1 MIRQQK
7 AWPAARRRIEGFT
20 LTFGTTVLLAHATT
34 APAQEMDES
43 AVDDQLT
50 TIVVTGSR
58 VAREG
63 YEAPTPTTI
72 VGAEQIGMAA
82 PANVADYLNT
92 LPALP
97 GTSTTRQGN
106 NSISAATAGMNRLD
120 LRGIGTNR
128 TLVLVDG
135 RRYVGSTLAGDVD
148 VNGIPNALIER
159 VEIVTG
165 GASAVYGSDAVAGVV
180 NFILDKDFE
189 GLKSDVQV
197 GRSRYDDAEQW
208 QASLTFG
215 TTFAGGRGHLLAS
228 GEYAR
233 NEGVPNSLD
242 RPWFKQW
249 GIVNNPDPTGPARLV
264 RPNVV
269 DARVAA
275 GGLITGGPLAGTT
288 FDPGGGAP
296 RAFDYGYLRAGT
308 HSVGGEGDGFYSV
321 VSLEGELT
329 RKNLFTRA
337 SFDVSDTFELFG
349 ELSYANSLA
358 VTNSSH
364 NYFRA
369 NQSISVNNAYLHPA
383 ARQAMLDAGV
393 TSAQYGLLL
402 GVASPHID
410 IDTYRAVVGFEAH
423 LGGWRWETYY
433 QYGQS
438 DLEDRIH
445 NVTNTGNLALAL
457 DAAAGPDNTVVC
469 RSTLTAPG
477 NGCVPINTF
486 GGDAL
491 SAAALAYV
499 NGTPF
504 YEQRMKQQVVAT
516 SISGQPFSS
525 WAGPVSVAFGGEY
538 RDQSVSGDSDA
549 IGQQR
554 GWLFGNFLPTEGS
567 ISVKELFAETLVPL
581 AADSPFARGLDL
593 NAAVRLTDYE
603 VSGTVTTWKGGL
615 TYAPVDSVRLRA
627 TRSRDIRAPN
637 LNDLYQAGLTQ
648 RQNVNDPFRGNVSTN
663 FTRTSSGNLNL
674 DPEVADTTAF
684 GLVLEPSFLPQLR
697 ASIDYFSIDIEDAI
711 AVLTNQQIVDRCFEG
726 DQGLCGYIVR
736 DSNNVISSMLVQP
749 INIAQLKVRGMDF
762 DLSFRQPLDFLAADA
777 ALTLRLFATR
787 VFEYT
792 ENNSFVTTEAAG
804 ENAGSVPD
812 LRINA
817 TALYQQGPLS
827 LALTAR
833 FISDGVLE
841 NHWVEGIDIDD
852 NTVPSMVYFDIGGS
866 YRHGN
871 GNLEVYFKVDNIADK
886 APPAVATAILGTNPT
901 LYDTVGRMMRLG
913 VRYKL

>member
-1 MIRQQK
+1 MIRRK
-7 AWPAARRRIEGFT
+7 MIRPTARRGIQSFT
-20 LTFGTTVLLAHATT
+20 ISLGTSVLLAHATS
-34 APAQEMDES
+34 AAQGTDES
-43 AVDDQLT
+43 APSEELT
-50 TIVVTGSR
+50 TVVVTGSR
-58 VAREG
+58 VMREG

-72 VGAEQIGMAA
+72 VGAEQIEMAA

-97 GTSTTRQGN
+97 GSSTTRQGN

-148 VNGIPNALIER
+148 VNSIPNALIER

-189 GLKSDVQV
+189 GLKTDVQA
-197 GRSRYDDAEQW
+197 GQSRYDDAEQL
-208 QASLTFG
+208 QASLSYG
-215 TTFAGGRGHLLAS
+215 MTFADGRGHLLTS
-228 GEYAR
+228 GEYSR

-242 RPWFKQW
+242 RSWFKQW

-275 GGLITGGPLAGTT
+275 GGLITAGPLAGTT

-296 RAFDYGYLRAGT
+296 RAFHYGYLRAGT
-308 HSVGGEGDGFYSV
+308 HSVGGEGDGFYSA

-337 SFDVSDTFELFG
+337 SFDVSDAFEIFG

-358 VTNSSH
+358 ITNSSR

-369 NQSISVNNAYLHPA
+369 NQSISVNNAYLHPS
-383 ARQAMLDAGV
+383 ARQAMVDAGV

-410 IDTYRAVVGFEAH
+410 IDTYRALVGFDAQ
-423 LGGWRWETYY
+423 LGEWRWETYY
-433 QYGQS
+433 QYGQT

-445 NVTNTGNLALAL
+445 NVTNTANLTRAL
-457 DAAAGPDNTVVC
+457 DAVRDANGTIVC
-469 RSTLTAPG
+469 RSTLADPA

-486 GGDAL
+486 GGDAV
-491 SAAALAYV
+491 SSAALAYV

-504 YEQRMKQQVVAT
+504 YEQRMKQHVVAT
-516 SISGQPFSS
+516 SLSGKPFST

-538 RDQSVSGDSDA
+538 RDQSVSGESDA

-567 ISVKELFAETLVPL
+567 VGVKELFAETLVPL
-581 AADSPFARGLDL
+581 AADRPWARSLDL

-603 VSGTVTTWKGGL
+603 VSGAVTTWKGGL
-615 TYAPVDSVRLRA
+615 TYAPIEDVRLRA

-637 LNDLYQAGLTQ
+637 LNDFYQAGLTQ
-648 RQNVNDPFRGNVSTN
+648 RQNVNDPFRNNVSTN
-663 FTRTSSGNLNL
+663 FMRTSSGNLNL
-674 DPEVADTTAF
+674 DPEAADTTAF
-684 GLVLEPSFLPQLR
+684 GVVLEPRFLPQLR
-697 ASIDYFSIDIEDAI
+697 ASVDYFSIDIEDAI
-711 AVLTNQQIVDRCFEG
+711 TVLTNQQIVDRCFDG
-726 DQGLCGYIVR
+726 DQSMCDFIVR
-736 DSNNVISSMLVQP
+736 DAGNVITNIFVQP
-749 INIAQLKVRGMDF
+749 INIASLKVRGMDF
-762 DLSFRQPLDFLAADA
+762 DVSFQQRLDFIAPSA

-787 VFEYT
+787 VFEYV
-792 ENNSFVTTEAAG
+792 ENNSFVADEFAG
-804 ENAGSVPD
+804 ENSGSVPD
-812 LRINA
+812 LRING
-817 TALYQQGPLS
+817 TALYQQGPVK
-827 LALTAR
+827 LAVTAR
-833 FISDGVLE
+833 FISDGVLD
-841 NHWVEGIDIDD
+841 NAWVEGVDIDD
-852 NTVPSMVYFDIGGS
+852 NTVPSVMYFDVGGT
-866 YRHGN
+866 YAHGD
-871 GNLEVYFKVDNIADK
+871 GNLEVYFRVDNVADK
-886 APPAVATAILGTNPT
+886 APPAVGTAILGTNPT
-901 LYDTVGRMMRLG
+901 LYDTIGRTTRIGL
-913 VRYKL
+913 RYKL